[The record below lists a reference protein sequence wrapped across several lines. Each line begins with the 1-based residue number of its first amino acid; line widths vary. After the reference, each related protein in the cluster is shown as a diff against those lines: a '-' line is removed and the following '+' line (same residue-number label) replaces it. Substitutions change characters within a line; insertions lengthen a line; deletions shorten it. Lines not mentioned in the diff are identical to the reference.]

1 MKSSKKSKSG
11 DDAAKSGTG
20 TKKSGTAQAAEPQ
33 DEKSGGNKAGS
44 KRSAT
49 GGEKKSTPSTK

>member
-1 MKSSKKSKSG
+1 MKSSKSKSG
-11 DDAAKSGTG
+11 DAGKSSGTDS
-20 TKKSGTAQAAEPQ
+20 KKKGTAQASQP
-33 DEKSGGNKAGS
+33 DEKSGGNKASS